1 MKLTHVEALQWQGR
15 ASKPPKVET
24 IIVGQLFAGL
34 DATQSINPNVLAY
47 DPRLTVRHTAMI
59 KEAGRIPGH
68 TAINIV
74 VLIESKERGITLLEF
89 GQPLRFGELGAN
101 ILDNPLP
108 LSQVHPG
115 KAAHPMDAGGL
126 KYDEGMIQ

>member
-1 MKLTHVEALQWQGR
+1 MAGTILEAPQ
-15 ASKPPKVET
+15 AET

-34 DATQSINPNVLAY
+34 DATPGIDPNTLAY

-59 KEAGRIPGH
+59 EEAGRIPGH
-68 TAINIV
+68 TAVNIV
-74 VLIESKERGITLLEF
+74 VLIERKEIGVTSLEF
-89 GQPLRFGELGAN
+89 GQPLRFGDLGAK

-108 LSQVHPG
+108 LSQLHPG

-126 KYDEGMIQ
+126 KYDERMIQ